1 MPLEGISSSGPLIP
15 ANQLAEAA
23 ALGAFQTKV
32 ENSAPIKKPEDNKE
46 SKKEDNANEESSDNT
61 ATGYYAEDSSQENLS
76 SQSQAEPNIP
86 KKTKIGYTI
95 KFNKYTELVELID
108 IKSGIIVH
116 TIPPNDLIA
125 LISELK
131 ITAGM
136 FVDNKA

>member
-23 ALGAFQTKV
+23 ALGAFQTRV

-46 SKKEDNANEESSDNT
+46 AKKEDNNEEEAADNT
-61 ATGYYAEDSSQENLS
+61 ATGHYTEDSTSEETLS
-76 SQSQAEPNIP
+76 DLQHDVELP
-86 KKTKIGYTI
+86 KKSKIGYTI

-108 IKSGIIVH
+108 LKSGIIVH

-131 ITAGM
+131 ITSGM